1 MSAILTS
8 SKGLDLHFMKIPLVI
23 WYISEGELLGKES
36 SSERRAPRKGELIVL
51 FNSVI
56 NSTYPDVPKM

>member
-1 MSAILTS
+1 
-8 SKGLDLHFMKIPLVI
+8 MKIPLVI
-23 WYISEGELLGKES
+23 WYISEGELL
-36 SSERRAPRKGELIVL
+36 VL